1 MTLYL
6 IGLGLNLNSISC
18 DAREKLNEC
27 DEIYLEGYTVD
38 FPYELE
44 NLKESLNLDFE
55 VLNRNN
61 VENDFLIKKALNKKI
76 ALLVYGD
83 VLSATTHSS
92 LILDCKKNKID
103 YQIYHNASILLSIS
117 QTGLQLYK
125 FGKISSMPKWEKSYE
140 PDSFLDYILE
150 NQRINAHSLLLIDIG
165 LKFDDALTQL
175 EKSCNLK
182 NFNLEKFIVIS
193 NSGTNKQKVYYET
206 VESLR
211 NINSINLP
219 FCFIIPSKLHFLE
232 EEFLN
237 EVKEN
242 INP

>member
-1 MTLYL
+1 MVLYL

-38 FPYELE
+38 FPYDIDELR
-44 NLKESLNLDFE
+44 KSLDLNFE

-92 LILDCKKNKID
+92 LILECKKTKTN

-125 FGKISSMPKWEKSYE
+125 FGKISSMPKWQKSYE

-150 NQRINAHSLLLIDIG
+150 NKKINAHSLLLIDIG

-175 EKSCNLK
+175 EKSCNLR
-182 NFNLEKFIVIS
+182 NFSLENLIVIS
-193 NSGTNKQKVYYET
+193 NSGTQNQKIYYDSFEN
-206 VESLR
+206 LR

-237 EVKEN
+237 EIKEK
-242 INP
+242 IIF

>member
-61 VENDFLIKKALNKKI
+61 VENNFLIKKALNKKI

-125 FGKISSMPKWEKSYE
+125 FGKISSMPKWQKSYE

-150 NQRINAHSLLLIDIG
+150 NQKINAHSLLLIDIG
-165 LKFDDALTQL
+165 LKFKEAFTQL
-175 EKSCNLK
+175 EKSSKLRNL
-182 NFNLEKFIVIS
+182 NLDKIIIVS
-193 NSGTNKQKVYYET
+193 NSGTNKQKIYYEN

-211 NINSINLP
+211 DINSINLP

-232 EEFLN
+232 DEFLN
-237 EVKEN
+237 EIKEK
-242 INP
+242 IIF